1 MSNTSTNNELKS
13 QANHGFG
20 GKLRS
25 ARTSRGYSL
34 DAVAKELNIL
44 KRTLQALEEE
54 DFGNLPPFANACG
67 FMTNYAKFLELD
79 SDDLVQAFKAA
90 YPESLRP
97 KIVTSPVKPMGTL
110 HRGRSSVRI
119 NPWLIGG
126 VIALVVLGF
135 VLLKIIS
142 NATNKVSE
150 AQDNQTQTQ
159 VLTPSEQ
166 AQGAA
171 VGGAGSAIGVGS
183 STQAV
188 VQPTVRTVQAGMG
201 IIDIWS
207 KGDVN
212 IKITDKNGHVLMQGM
227 QSRGGYQLEGETP
240 IAVEI
245 DNPAQV
251 DINFN
256 QKPVRLG
263 EHTTNGRASLTL
275 Q

>member
-1 MSNTSTNNELKS
+1 MSNLSTNNESKPQS
-13 QANHGFG
+13 NNGFG

-54 DFGNLPPFANACG
+54 DFANLPPFANACG
-67 FMTNYAKFLELD
+67 FMANYAKFLGLNSDELVG
-79 SDDLVQAFKAA
+79 SFKSA
-90 YPESLRP
+90 YPDSLRP

-119 NPWLIGG
+119 NPWLIAG
-126 VIALVVLGF
+126 VIALVILGF

-171 VGGAGSAIGVGS
+171 VGGAGSAIDVAS
-183 STQAV
+183 
-188 VQPTVRTVQAGMG
+188 PTSVHTAKVGMG
-201 IIDIWS
+201 VIDIWS

-212 IKITDKNGHVLMQGM
+212 IKITDKNGNVLMQGV

-240 IAVEI
+240 IALEI

-256 QKPVRLG
+256 QKPIRLG
-263 EHTTNGRASLTL
+263 EHTTNGRAVLTL

>member
-1 MSNTSTNNELKS
+1 MSNTSTTNESKPQL
-13 QANHGFG
+13 NHGFG

-34 DAVAKELNIL
+34 DAVAQELNIL

-54 DFGNLPPFANACG
+54 DFSNLPPFANACG
-67 FMTNYAKFLELD
+67 FMANYAKFLELD
-79 SDDLVQAFKAA
+79 SDDLVSSFKAA

-110 HRGRSSVRI
+110 HRGRSSLRI
-119 NPWLIGG
+119 NPWLIAG
-126 VIALVVLGF
+126 VIALVILGV

-142 NATNKVSE
+142 NATNKASE
-150 AQDNQTQTQ
+150 EQESQTQTQ

-171 VGGAGSAIGVGS
+171 VGGSGSAIDVS
-183 STQAV
+183 SNQTSVQSNQA
-188 VQPTVRTVQAGMG
+188 VQAGMG

-212 IKITDKNGHVLMQGM
+212 IKITDKNGHVLMQGV
-227 QSRGGYQLEGETP
+227 QSRGGYQLEGEP
-240 IAVEI
+240 PLAVEI
-245 DNPAQV
+245 DKPAQV

-256 QKPVRLG
+256 QKPIRLG